1 MQHCGFVIIR
11 KSCTDVDDRH
21 ITLLQIHQQSVDI
34 ISMDRRQTVHIVHN
48 EVVAVASQL
57 LTLQINQQ
65 INTLAASRQCYNNN
79 FKLQA
84 LYATELAS
92 FINNYKINKKN
103 NDDTRNSQSA

>member
-1 MQHCGFVIIR
+1 
-11 KSCTDVDDRH
+11 
-21 ITLLQIHQQSVDI
+21 
-34 ISMDRRQTVHIVHN
+34 MDRRQTVHVVHN